1 MVGANTYGSE
11 AGVEKL
17 VGDLVAGRD
26 FGAGTVPTTTQV
38 EGVLDDIAADLNREL
53 DVEGYTVPVNATD
66 YPTARAFLVA
76 VNNYG
81 AAAVI
86 LGMFPVGA
94 YNPNAEEQGNS
105 RAEMYQKRLNSA
117 IKMIREHRLKA
128 GMTTQ
133 RFALVFSGG
142 QEDED
147 GNEKL
152 PLFQRGQT
160 DYPSSRS
167 LIKE

>member
-26 FGAGTVPTTTQV
+26 FGAGTIPTTTQV

-53 DVEGYTVPVNATD
+53 DTEGYTVPVASADAT
-66 YPTARAFLVA
+66 AKAFLA
-76 VNNYG
+76 AANNYG
-81 AAAVI
+81 AAAVL

-94 YNPNAEEQGNS
+94 YNPDAEGQGNS

-152 PLFQRGQT
+152 PLFKRGQT

-167 LIKE
+167 LVE